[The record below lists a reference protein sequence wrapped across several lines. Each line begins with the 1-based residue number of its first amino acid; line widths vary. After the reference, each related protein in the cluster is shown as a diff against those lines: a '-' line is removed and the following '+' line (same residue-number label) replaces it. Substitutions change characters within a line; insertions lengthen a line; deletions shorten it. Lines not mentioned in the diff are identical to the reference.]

1 MYTSTEGIIFRQVKA
16 TGGRRMILLFTKKYG
31 KISAGSSLSE
41 RGRNKTALAMRPFTY
56 GIYELYKGRD
66 YFNLNNAEVK
76 RSFYR
81 IGDDL
86 DKYMQAS
93 LVLELTEKMIPE
105 EVPQPRLFNLLTE
118 FLAAMEKREKFHE
131 TLVLAYEVK
140 ALALLGN
147 FPQLDACACCGS
159 KGPLAAFS
167 VKDGGMLCE
176 NCRKKSN
183 DRLIYE
189 PKFDIVDILK
199 YFSKTP
205 LGAFEKVA
213 LEPSAAKGLQQILR
227 EYMSY
232 YLDVGK
238 LKSESIFEGK
248 F

>member
-16 TGGRRMILLFTKKYG
+16 TGGRRMLLLFTKKYG

-41 RGRNKTALAMRPFTY
+41 KGRSKTALAVRPFTY
-56 GIYELYKGRD
+56 GVYELYKGRD
-66 YFNLNNAEVK
+66 YYNLNNAEV
-76 RSFYR
+76 RQSYFR

-93 LVLELTEKMIPE
+93 LVLELTEKMLPE
-105 EVPQPRLFNLLTE
+105 EMPQPRLFNLLTE

-131 TLVLAYEVK
+131 TLVLAYEAK
-140 ALALLGN
+140 ALALLGS
-147 FPQLDACACCGS
+147 FPQLEACVRCGS
-159 KGPLAAFS
+159 EGPLKAFS
-167 VKDGGMLCE
+167 VMDGGMLCE
-176 NCRKKSN
+176 NCREKSN

-213 LEPSAAKGLQQILR
+213 LEPGAAKCLQQILR